1 MSEAQAA
8 NDPESGTGP
17 GEQGGDPRRQ
27 EDWPEPAGPLA
38 GMPMH
43 STVEGAAWPVFPD
56 RAGEAMLA
64 MMWQFER
71 TERMAP
77 NRLRAFQLAQAG
89 SVVRHAARHVGFY
102 RDLWRSRGLE
112 PLNGPL
118 TQKRF
123 EALPVITHA
132 VLQQGGDAAFSA
144 VVPEGHG
151 AIRAAETATSSG
163 RRLGIRTTDLTQFM
177 WRAFTL
183 RDHLWHRR
191 DLTGKLAAIRRL
203 PLARVR
209 ESNWGLATA
218 ALCATGPAVGLDID
232 HPLDAQAQWL
242 IDENPD
248 SLITYPGNLHALA
261 DWFVAH
267 GLRLPGLKDIRTV
280 SGVVSAGQRAACSRA
295 FGLPLVDSYSTR
307 ALGYLAL
314 QCPLH
319 EHYHVQSEGALVELL
334 DDDGR
339 PVVPGASGRVVVTS
353 LHNFAMPFI
362 RYDTGDFATA
372 GAPCDCGRSL
382 PVLAQID
389 GRARKGTPV
398 PLGQT

>member
-1 MSEAQAA
+1 MSEVQAV
-8 NDPESGTGP
+8 NDPESGTRS
-17 GEQGGDPRRQ
+17 GEPGGDPRQ
-27 EDWPEPAGPLA
+27 DEDWPEPTGPLA

-77 NRLRAFQLAQAG
+77 NRLRAFQLAQVG
-89 SVVRHAARHVGFY
+89 SVVRHAGRHVGFY
-102 RDLWRSRGLE
+102 RDLWRSRGLD
-112 PLNGPL
+112 LWAGPL

-123 EALPVITHA
+123 EALPVITRA
-132 VLQQGGDAAFSA
+132 MLQQAGEAAFSA
-144 VVPEGHG
+144 VVPAGHG
-151 AIRAAETATSSG
+151 AIRAAETAGSTKG
-163 RRLGIRTTDLTQFM
+163 PFGIRTTDLTQFM

-203 PLARVR
+203 PMAQVQ

-232 HPLDAQAQWL
+232 HPVDAQAQWL

-248 SLITYPGNLHALA
+248 SLITSPVNLHALA

-267 GLRLPGLKDIRTV
+267 GPGLPRLKDIRTV
-280 SGVVSAGQRAACSRA
+280 SGGVSAEQRAACRRA

-314 QCPLH
+314 QCPAH

-334 DDDGR
+334 DDDGQ
-339 PVVPGASGRVVVTS
+339 PVASGASGRVVVTS

-382 PVLAQID
+382 PVLARID
-389 GRARKGTPV
+389 GRARSGMRTPF
-398 PLGQT
+398 G